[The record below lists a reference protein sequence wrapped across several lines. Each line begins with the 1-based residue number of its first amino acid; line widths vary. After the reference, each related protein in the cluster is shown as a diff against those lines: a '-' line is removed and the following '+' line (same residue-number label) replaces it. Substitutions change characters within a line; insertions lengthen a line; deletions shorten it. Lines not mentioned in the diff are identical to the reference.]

1 MSLDKI
7 LDDIAAVLKTK
18 LAELQQSEM
27 VGGRINLDEVMRRS
41 FRMPAAFVTLDG
53 TRDAK
58 LVADKVQTRGR
69 FLIVLAVRSNAEGQ
83 PVPQDRAHAI
93 VRFLGRAI
101 DVVVKAKTWGNPEV
115 QGPPEKVSSA
125 NPYLTAADQNGV
137 ALWGI
142 TWEQMLLLVPVDEPT
157 NLDDFLLLDAKHQI
171 VPSNPEIDA
180 EDKLVLEGVQ
190 P

>member
-7 LDDIAAVLKTK
+7 LDDIAAYLKTK
-18 LAELQQSEM
+18 LPSPELETSQM
-27 VGGRINLDEVMRRS
+27 VGGRINLDEVSRRT
-41 FRMPAAFVTLDG
+41 FRLPAAFVTITG

-58 LVADKVQTRGR
+58 LVADKVQTRGQ
-69 FLIVLAVRSNAEGQ
+69 FLLVIAVRSHAEGQ

-93 VRFLGRAI
+93 VRFLGRVI

-115 QGPPEKVSSA
+115 QGAPEKVSSA

-157 NLDDFLLLDAKHQI
+157 NLDDFLILDAKHQI

-180 EDKLVLEGVQ
+180 ENKLVLPG